1 MAILCHANTD
11 EASNNGTSG
20 KFASQSRLFPKVGD
34 YQPSMLVV
42 VAIVALS
49 IFQELYI
56 SEVTAKKSRIS
67 LLQQAIIY

>member
-1 MAILCHANTD
+1 MAILRHANTD

-20 KFASQSRLFPKVGD
+20 KFVLQNRLFPKVSE

-56 SEVTAKKSRIS
+56 SEVTAKKSRIP